1 MITGGCLCGNIT
13 YRIAGQPGPI
23 WACHCRECRKN
34 SGHFG
39 AASQVMRADLDIT
52 GLPRWFESTPGRTR
66 RGFCGTCGCYLFWEE
81 MAEDHLFV
89 LAGSMDGP
97 TGLNIFTHVYY
108 AEKGD
113 YYRCTDGAPRH
124 ARGLS
129 SEEIAP

>member
-1 MITGGCLCGNIT
+1 
-13 YRIAGQPGPI
+13 
-23 WACHCRECRKN
+23 
-34 SGHFG
+34 
-39 AASQVMRADLDIT
+39 
-52 GLPRWFESTPGRTR
+52 
-66 RGFCGTCGCYLFWEE
+66 